1 MIEQYSNTKI
11 QNLQVLR
18 VDFLGLQCYNSATNI
33 SLEGKYNCKMDQRA
47 RAFCSDEGKTVHTG
61 GW

>member
-33 SLEGKYNCKMDQRA
+33 SLEGKYNGNLDQ
-47 RAFCSDEGKTVHTG
+47 CTG
-61 GW
+61 TT